1 MNYTDI
7 RTQILMKQQQQNVDD
22 KSVNIDDKSVNI
34 DDKSVRGGEHPV
46 NNNKNPKQSASSS
59 LSDVEVFDEKGNF
72 IPPLQPLIINAV
84 GKCATGKTYFIRSLI
99 YYYVKQKY
107 FKFGL
112 VFTRTK
118 FNGDFDFMP
127 TEHIKEEYD
136 EDFLK
141 KYLAKLRRYKE
152 SKGFVPPNFL
162 ILDDMLGAM
171 SVYSNF
177 WTSLIS
183 THRHYNLTLIISSQ
197 SITSKVTSTLLRE
210 CVNISV
216 MFRSVFKNT
225 IIALYECYG
234 QQFEDYNE
242 FVNVYLQVTG
252 KKYHSLVFL
261 NDKDSKEKAYFDY
274 IAPPNI
280 PEFKIKF

>member
-1 MNYTDI
+1 MNYDDLKL
-7 RTQILMKQQQQNVDD
+7 QILLKQQQKNMNNN
-22 KSVNIDDKSVNI
+22 SVNIDNKSGRLEQSAVTN
-34 DDKSVRGGEHPV
+34 
-46 NNNKNPKQSASSS
+46 NPKKSASSN

-99 YYYVKQKY
+99 YYYIKQKY

-127 TEHIKEEYD
+127 EEHIKEEYD
-136 EDFLK
+136 EQFLK
-141 KYLAKLRRYKE
+141 QYLSKLRRYKE
-152 SKGFVPPNFL
+152 TKGFVPPNFL
-162 ILDDMLGAM
+162 ILDDMLGQC

-197 SITSKVTSTLLRE
+197 SITSKLTSTLLRE

-225 IIALYECYG
+225 IVALYECYG

-242 FVNVYLQVTG
+242 FLNVYLQVTG
-252 KKYHSLVFL
+252 KKYHCLMFL
-261 NDKDSKEKAYFDY
+261 NDKESKEKAYYSY
-274 IAPPNI
+274 IAPPNV